1 MSDIAILEGHEAP
14 FITIPQTQV
23 YLATHDNGGANGASR
38 RLPYRYR
45 SFISF
50 SFDKQWIEDF
60 NFIAFVDGDRMQK
73 NLTADFEDLTSSY
86 DVLDG
91 QFYHSTHFRTNT
103 IHFTLMSDEVDARLM
118 EKFKNHFS
126 PGKTAELILSEYP
139 NRAIQARIAQPPEM
153 AMLPFEKKVE
163 LKIAGVTYETS
174 VTNYKGTVDLEF
186 VMDEPFWYS
195 LINIFGQVK
204 IDPETHQHTYVNEWD
219 GSDIYNNPDT
229 LKDVLKIVYEDGIP
243 LYHMIAS
250 PMLFGNT
257 VYAASGGSLVSTL
270 YISINEDQYTG
281 HENDPGYHHNN
292 PAYQDTNEN
301 AAFEDLSEYWTGGV
315 IQDENNTNDYIRT
328 HGAVIAGAYVTT
340 TENSNLT
347 IYQGKENAVHLYY
360 PGTAPATV
368 LLKFTINIGLDN
380 NNNYVNTIA
389 SDRIPF
395 TPKDS
400 EVSYPYNTITFES
413 VNNQDLHITAPNFI
427 TSYNKVLD
435 ILDEISKTITD
446 KSESENEAVI
456 NSIKESHQNAP
467 SDMLKTDWSWEQL
480 RDAIRDE
487 VRHPLIRKY
496 ITFIA
501 NKWEYNHAITI
512 DTNNQIGQLN
522 LQINDFQLQEIR
534 DEFITIFTTSKPSL
548 SVTLNS
554 KTGEATGV
562 FYYHDPVND
571 ENNINEYLL
580 DSENNGA
587 KLEENVGDM
596 FSSNYLLLRDRNVF
610 DEQMQVSAWTDNHKD
625 YSYRVYHN
633 FPTSLSHVSIEY
645 KNMYY

>member
-14 FITIPQTQV
+14 TITIPQTQV
-23 YLATHDNGGANGASR
+23 YLATHDNGGANGAPR

-50 SFDKQWIEDF
+50 SFDEQWIEDF
-60 NFIAFVDGDRMQK
+60 NFIAFVDGDRMQR

-163 LKIAGVTYETS
+163 LKVAGVTYETS

-195 LINIFGQVK
+195 IINIFGRVDV
-204 IDPETHQHTYVNEWD
+204 DPVTHQHTYVNEWD

-270 YISINEDQYTG
+270 YMEISSDQLTG
-281 HENDPGYHHNN
+281 HETDPGYHSGGKISTN
-292 PAYQDTNEN
+292 PEINVEN
-301 AAFEDLSEYWTGGV
+301 PWTGGV
-315 IQDENNTNDYIRT
+315 IQDENYTGI

-360 PGTAPATV
+360 PGTAPAPV
-368 LLKFTINIGLDN
+368 LLKFTIDIGLN
-380 NNNYVNTIA
+380 ENNNYVKTIA
-389 SDRIPF
+389 SDRVPF
-395 TPKDS
+395 TPTNS
-400 EVSYPYNTITFES
+400 TVSYSYNTITFES
-413 VNNQDLHITAPNFI
+413 VNKQELHVTAPNFI
-427 TSYNKVLD
+427 TSYNQVIE
-435 ILDEISKTITD
+435 ILGRV
-446 KSESENEAVI
+446 N
-456 NSIKESHQNAP
+456 NN
-467 SDMLKTDWSWEQL
+467 WSWENL
-480 RDAIRDE
+480 RDTIRDE

-496 ITFIA
+496 ITYLV
-501 NKWEYNHAITI
+501 NKYEGEHNITI
-512 DTNNQIGQLN
+512 DTNNQIGQAN
-522 LQINDFQLQEIR
+522 LTIDVESEAFNNIKE
-534 DEFITIFTTSKPSL
+534 EFLKIFKNGEHFVE
-548 SVTLNS
+548 VTLNG
-554 KTGEATGV
+554 KTGEATGI
-562 FYYHDPVND
+562 FHYYDPTKTT
-571 ENNINEYLL
+571 ENNVTI
-580 DSENNGA
+580 
-587 KLEENVGDM
+587 EENVGDM

>member
-23 YLATHDNGGANGASR
+23 YLATHDNGGANGAPR

-163 LKIAGVTYETS
+163 LKITGVTYETS

-195 LINIFGQVK
+195 IINIFGRVDV
-204 IDPETHQHTYVNEWD
+204 DPVTHQHTYVNQWD

-270 YISINEDQYTG
+270 YMEISSDQLTG
-281 HENDPGYHHNN
+281 HETDPGYHSGGKISTN
-292 PAYQDTNEN
+292 PEINVEN
-301 AAFEDLSEYWTGGV
+301 PWTGGV
-315 IQDENNTNDYIRT
+315 IQDENYTGI

-347 IYQGKENAVHLYY
+347 IPQGDTNAVHLYY

-368 LLKFTINIGLDN
+368 LLKFTIDIRLDD
-380 NNNYVNTIA
+380 NNYVRTIA
-389 SDRIPF
+389 SDRVPF
-395 TPKDS
+395 TPENSD
-400 EVSYPYNTITFES
+400 VSYPYNTITFES
-413 VNNQDLHITAPNFI
+413 INKQDLHITAPNFI

-435 ILDEISKTITD
+435 ILGEISQTITD

-467 SDMLKTDWSWEQL
+467 NDMLKTDWSWEQL

-501 NKWEYNHAITI
+501 NKWEYSHAITI

-522 LQINDFQLQEIR
+522 LQINDFQLQSIR

-554 KTGEATGV
+554 KTGEATGI
-562 FYYHDPVND
+562 FYYHDPVNN

>member
-14 FITIPQTQV
+14 TITIPQTQV
-23 YLATHDNGGANGASR
+23 YLATHDHGGANGASR

-163 LKIAGVTYETS
+163 LKVAGVTYETS

-195 LINIFGQVK
+195 IINIFGRVDV
-204 IDPETHQHTYVNEWD
+204 DPVTHQHTYVNEWD

-270 YISINEDQYTG
+270 YMEISSDQLTG
-281 HENDPGYHHNN
+281 HETDPGYHSGGKISTN
-292 PAYQDTNEN
+292 PEINVEN
-301 AAFEDLSEYWTGGV
+301 PWTGGV
-315 IQDENNTNDYIRT
+315 IQDENYTGI

-347 IYQGKENAVHLYY
+347 IPQGDTNAVHLYY

-368 LLKFTINIGLDN
+368 LLKFTIDIRLND
-380 NNNYVNTIA
+380 NNYVRTIA
-389 SDRIPF
+389 SDRVPF
-395 TPKDS
+395 KPTDS
-400 EVSYPYNTITFES
+400 AVSYPYNTITFES
-413 VNNQDLHITAPNFI
+413 VNKQDLHITAPNFI

-435 ILDEISKTITD
+435 ILGEISQTITD
-446 KSESENEAVI
+446 KSEHEDPAVI
-456 NSIKESHQNAP
+456 TSIKASHPEAP
-467 SDMLKTDWSWEQL
+467 DSMTKTSWSWEQL

-496 ITFIA
+496 ITSIA

-522 LQINDFQLQEIR
+522 LQINDFQLQSIR
-534 DEFITIFTTSKPSL
+534 NEFITIFTTSTPSL

-554 KTGEATGV
+554 KTGEATGI
-562 FYYHDPVND
+562 FYYHDPVNN

-580 DSENNGA
+580 DPKNNGA

>member
-23 YLATHDNGGANGASR
+23 YLATHDNGGANGAPR

-126 PGKTAELILSEYP
+126 PGKMAELILSEYP

-163 LKIAGVTYETS
+163 LKVAGVTYETS

-195 LINIFGQVK
+195 IINIFGRVDV
-204 IDPETHQHTYVNEWD
+204 DPVTHQHTYVNEWD

-270 YISINEDQYTG
+270 YMEISSDQLTG
-281 HENDPGYHHNN
+281 HETDPGYHSGGKISTTPEINVEN
-292 PAYQDTNEN
+292 P
-301 AAFEDLSEYWTGGV
+301 WTGGV
-315 IQDENNTNDYIRT
+315 IQDENYTGI

-360 PGTAPATV
+360 PGTAPAPV
-368 LLKFTINIGLDN
+368 LLKFTIDIELNDA
-380 NNNYVNTIA
+380 NYVKTIA
-389 SDRIPF
+389 SDRVPF
-395 TPKDS
+395 TPINS
-400 EVSYPYNTITFES
+400 NVSYPYNTITFES
-413 VNNQDLHITAPNFI
+413 VKQQDLHVTAPNFI
-427 TSYNKVLD
+427 TSYNQVIE
-435 ILDEISKTITD
+435 ILGRV
-446 KSESENEAVI
+446 N
-456 NSIKESHQNAP
+456 NN
-467 SDMLKTDWSWEQL
+467 WSWENL
-480 RDAIRDE
+480 RDTIRDE

-496 ITFIA
+496 ITYLV
-501 NKWEYNHAITI
+501 NKYEGEHNITI
-512 DTNNQIGQLN
+512 DTNNQIGQAN
-522 LQINDFQLQEIR
+522 LTIDVESAAFNTIK
-534 DEFITIFTTSKPSL
+534 DEFLKIFKNGEHFVE
-548 SVTLNS
+548 VTLDS

-562 FYYHDPVND
+562 FHYYDPTKTT
-571 ENNINEYLL
+571 ENNVTI
-580 DSENNGA
+580 
-587 KLEENVGDM
+587 EENVGDM

-610 DEQMQVSAWTDNHKD
+610 DEQMQVSAWTEGHKD

>member
-1 MSDIAILEGHEAP
+1 MSDIAILEGREVP
-14 FITIPQTQV
+14 TITIPQTQV

-73 NLTADFEDLTSSY
+73 NLTADFEDLTSTY

-163 LKIAGVTYETS
+163 LKVAGVTYETS

-195 LINIFGQVK
+195 IINIFGRVDV
-204 IDPETHQHTYVNEWD
+204 DPVTHQHTYVNEWD

-270 YISINEDQYTG
+270 YMEISSDQLTG
-281 HENDPGYHHNN
+281 HETDPGYHSGGKISTN
-292 PAYQDTNEN
+292 PEINVEN
-301 AAFEDLSEYWTGGV
+301 PWTGGV
-315 IQDENNTNDYIRT
+315 IQDENYTGI

-347 IYQGKENAVHLYY
+347 IPQGDTNAVHLYY

-368 LLKFTINIGLDN
+368 LLKFTIDIGLNGD
-380 NNNYVNTIA
+380 NYVRTIA
-389 SDRIPF
+389 SDRVPF
-395 TPKDS
+395 AS
-400 EVSYPYNTITFES
+400 ENSDVSYPYNIITFES
-413 VNNQDLHITAPNFI
+413 VNKQDLHITAPNFI

-435 ILDEISKTITD
+435 ILGEISQTIT
-446 KSESENEAVI
+446 SESKQEDPAVI
-456 NSIKESHQNAP
+456 ASIKASHPEAP
-467 SDMLKTDWSWEQL
+467 DSMTKTSWSWEQL

-522 LQINDFQLQEIR
+522 LQINDFQLQSIR
-534 DEFITIFTTSKPSL
+534 NEFITIFTTSTPSL

-562 FYYHDPVND
+562 FYYHDPVNN

-610 DEQMQVSAWTDNHKD
+610 DEQMQVSAWTDSHRD

>member
-1 MSDIAILEGHEAP
+1 MSDIAVLEGHEAP

-23 YLATHDNGGANGASR
+23 YLATHDNGGANGAPR

-163 LKIAGVTYETS
+163 LKVAGVTYETS

-195 LINIFGQVK
+195 IINIFGQVR

-270 YISINEDQYTG
+270 YMEISSDQLTG
-281 HENDPGYHHNN
+281 HETDPGYHSGGKISTN
-292 PAYQDTNEN
+292 PEINVEN
-301 AAFEDLSEYWTGGV
+301 PWTGGV

-360 PGTAPATV
+360 PGTAPAPV
-368 LLKFTINIGLDN
+368 LLKFTIDIELNDA
-380 NNNYVNTIA
+380 NYVKTIA
-389 SDRIPF
+389 SDRVPF
-395 TPKDS
+395 TS
-400 EVSYPYNTITFES
+400 TGSTVSYPYNTITFES
-413 VNNQDLHITAPNFI
+413 VKQQDLHVTAPNFI
-427 TSYNKVLD
+427 TSYNQVIE
-435 ILDEISKTITD
+435 ILGRV
-446 KSESENEAVI
+446 N
-456 NSIKESHQNAP
+456 NN
-467 SDMLKTDWSWEQL
+467 WSWENL
-480 RDAIRDE
+480 RDTIRDE

-496 ITFIA
+496 ITYLV
-501 NKWEYNHAITI
+501 NKYEGEHNITI
-512 DTNNQIGQLN
+512 DTNNQIGQAN
-522 LQINDFQLQEIR
+522 LTIDVESGAFNNIKE
-534 DEFITIFTTSKPSL
+534 EFLKIFKNGEHFVE
-548 SVTLNS
+548 VTLNG
-554 KTGEATGV
+554 KTGEATGI
-562 FYYHDPVND
+562 FHYYDPTKTT
-571 ENNINEYLL
+571 ENNVTI
-580 DSENNGA
+580 
-587 KLEENVGDM
+587 EENVGDM

>member
-23 YLATHDNGGANGASR
+23 YLATHDNGGANGAPR

-91 QFYHSTHFRTNT
+91 QFYHSTHFRINT

-163 LKIAGVTYETS
+163 LKVAGVTYETS

-195 LINIFGQVK
+195 IINIFGRVDV
-204 IDPETHQHTYVNEWD
+204 DPVTHQHTYVNEWD

-270 YISINEDQYTG
+270 YMEISSDQLTG
-281 HENDPGYHHNN
+281 HETDPGYHSGGKISTN
-292 PAYQDTNEN
+292 PEINVEN
-301 AAFEDLSEYWTGGV
+301 PWTGGV
-315 IQDENNTNDYIRT
+315 IQDENYTGI

-340 TENSNLT
+340 TKDSNLT
-347 IYQGKENAVHLYY
+347 IPQGDANAVHLYY

-380 NNNYVNTIA
+380 TNNYVNTIA
-389 SDRIPF
+389 SDRVPFIPD
-395 TPKDS
+395 DS
-400 EVSYPYNTITFES
+400 NVSYPYNTITFES
-413 VNNQDLHITAPNFI
+413 VNKQDLHITAPNFI

-435 ILDEISKTITD
+435 ILGEISQTITS
-446 KSESENEAVI
+446 KSKPEDPAVI
-456 NSIKESHQNAP
+456 ASIRASHPEAP
-467 SDMLKTDWSWEQL
+467 DSMTKTSWSWEQL

-522 LQINDFQLQEIR
+522 LQINDFQLQSIR
-534 DEFITIFTTSKPSL
+534 NEFITIFTTSTPSL

-562 FYYHDPVND
+562 FYYHDPIND

-580 DSENNGA
+580 DPKNNGA

-610 DEQMQVSAWTDNHKD
+610 DEQMQVSAWTDNHRD

>member
-14 FITIPQTQV
+14 TITIPQTQV

-60 NFIAFVDGDRMQK
+60 NFIAFVDGDRMQR

-163 LKIAGVTYETS
+163 LKVAGVTYETS

-195 LINIFGQVK
+195 IINIFGRVDV
-204 IDPETHQHTYVNEWD
+204 DPVTHQHTYVNEWD

-270 YISINEDQYTG
+270 YMEISSDQLTG
-281 HENDPGYHHNN
+281 HETDPGYHSGGKISTN
-292 PAYQDTNEN
+292 PEINVEN
-301 AAFEDLSEYWTGGV
+301 PWTGGV
-315 IQDENNTNDYIRT
+315 IQDENYTGI

-360 PGTAPATV
+360 PGTAPAPV
-368 LLKFTINIGLDN
+368 LLKFTIDIGLN
-380 NNNYVNTIA
+380 ENNNYVKTIA
-389 SDRIPF
+389 SDRVPF
-395 TPKDS
+395 TPTNS
-400 EVSYPYNTITFES
+400 TVSYPYNTITFES
-413 VNNQDLHITAPNFI
+413 VNKQELHVTAPNFI
-427 TSYNKVLD
+427 TSYNQVIE
-435 ILDEISKTITD
+435 ILGRV
-446 KSESENEAVI
+446 N
-456 NSIKESHQNAP
+456 NN
-467 SDMLKTDWSWEQL
+467 WSWENL
-480 RDAIRDE
+480 RDTIRDE

-496 ITFIA
+496 ITYLV
-501 NKWEYNHAITI
+501 NKYEGEHNITI
-512 DTNNQIGQLN
+512 DTNNQIGQAN
-522 LQINDFQLQEIR
+522 LTIDVESEAFNNIKE
-534 DEFITIFTTSKPSL
+534 EFLKIFKNGEHFVE
-548 SVTLNS
+548 VTLNG
-554 KTGEATGV
+554 KTGEATGI
-562 FYYHDPVND
+562 FHYYDPTKTT
-571 ENNINEYLL
+571 ENNVTI
-580 DSENNGA
+580 
-587 KLEENVGDM
+587 EENVGDM